1 MKALFADSFYFFAVV
16 NRGDPAHAK
25 ALALSASF
33 KGRLVTTAWALTE
46 FADGMSRPVANRPLF
61 LQILADLRAR
71 PDTLILPT
79 TDQLLQDGI
88 DFYSQRPDKELSLTD
103 CISFVV
109 MTREGITEA
118 LTGDHHFEQ
127 AGFVALLK

>member
-61 LQILADLRAR
+61 LQILADLRLGRTRLLFRQQTSCFRTASTSIRSAR
-71 PDTLILPT
+71 
-79 TDQLLQDGI
+79 
-88 DFYSQRPDKELSLTD
+88 
-103 CISFVV
+103 
-109 MTREGITEA
+109 TRNGR
-118 LTGDHHFEQ
+118 
-127 AGFVALLK
+127 

>member
-1 MKALFADSFYFFAVV
+1 MNALFADSFYFFAVV
-16 NRGDPAHAK
+16 NRSDPAHAK

-33 KGRLVTTAWALTE
+33 KGRLVTTGWVLTE
-46 FADGMSRPVANRPLF
+46 FADGMSRPVANRQLF
-61 LQILADLRAR
+61 LQILGDLRTR
-71 PDTLILPT
+71 PDTLIVPT

-88 DFYSQRPDKELSLTD
+88 DLYSQRPDKEWSLTD

-109 MTREGITEA
+109 MAREGITEA

-127 AGFVALLK
+127 AGFVAMLK